1 VKRFQTTVAQI
12 RDVEEAMKVVR
23 FFFLFICTFSIIFKS
38 SLYINISYHLH
49 LQEHLILLG
58 ALVETQSR
66 LATTMHESFKDGP
79 FVDVSAQY
87 VSIQQQTLAAHESLK
102 AVKKQ

>member
-1 VKRFQTTVAQI
+1 
-12 RDVEEAMKVVR
+12 
-23 FFFLFICTFSIIFKS
+23 
-38 SLYINISYHLH
+38 
-49 LQEHLILLG
+49 LILLG

-102 AVKKQ
+102 AVNKQ